1 MRLNVRVTNLNSKL
15 AHKVWPQVSFDRYRT
30 THRTPSLGVMVKVR
44 VRVTVTGR
52 IRVRVK
58 VRLRVS
64 AAS

>member
-15 AHKVWPQVSFDRYRT
+15 AHKVWPQVEFHSHCT

-52 IRVRVK
+52 VRVK

>member
-52 IRVRVK
+52 VRFK